1 MRAFVTDRAGVCWT
15 LPVLTRWRMEYA
27 LGTPCDSF
35 SLQCPWEAGSGAE
48 PSRWVGFYAEEQ
60 GERVFTGVVDES
72 TVAQSEAGGF
82 LELTG
87 RGMAARLL
95 DNEALPQDYGVATQ
109 ADLLRDHVT
118 PYGISAVGGELPPVA
133 GFSVAAGS
141 SEWSVVYEFARY
153 HGGVTPRFDRL
164 GRLVLSGW
172 EDSQEKLLGD
182 AAPVTALVCRDKRY
196 GVLSEVL
203 VRDRYSGAVQRVEN
217 DRFRQDGG
225 MARRVITS
233 PGRSSYKTMR
243 YTGRFQ
249 LDRAA
254 GERLRVEATVAQ
266 PFCAWP
272 GELVRVSRSGWERNG
287 LFRVVASTVG
297 LDRSG
302 LWTRLEL
309 AEPDVVL

>member
-141 SEWSVVYEFARY
+141 
-153 HGGVTPRFDRL
+153 
-164 GRLVLSGW
+164 
-172 EDSQEKLLGD
+172 
-182 AAPVTALVCRDKRY
+182 
-196 GVLSEVL
+196 
-203 VRDRYSGAVQRVEN
+203 
-217 DRFRQDGG
+217 
-225 MARRVITS
+225 
-233 PGRSSYKTMR
+233 
-243 YTGRFQ
+243 
-249 LDRAA
+249 
-254 GERLRVEATVAQ
+254 
-266 PFCAWP
+266 
-272 GELVRVSRSGWERNG
+272 
-287 LFRVVASTVG
+287 
-297 LDRSG
+297 
-302 LWTRLEL
+302 
-309 AEPDVVL
+309 